1 MVTLMVIFNIL
12 LSVAIT
18 LESAIQNNL
27 SKSWIFSKEI
37 SVVEFRYSEIIV
49 LTLIQ
54 IMVLKPMILWN
65 YIGLLILF
73 SSQIKLNIIQI
84 NLVNVIHLIDYLL
97 INLGDIF
104 HCFCEGE
111 APKVKKLNQ
120 YITSHQFIQ
129 ARNQIFFR
137 AGEVSWN
144 EVTFINIS
152 SKIKWNK
159 GRGGKFRR
167 CLSFWTVDL
176 T

>member
-1 MVTLMVIFNIL
+1 
-12 LSVAIT
+12 
-18 LESAIQNNL
+18 
-27 SKSWIFSKEI
+27 
-37 SVVEFRYSEIIV
+37 
-49 LTLIQ
+49 
-54 IMVLKPMILWN
+54 MILWN

-84 NLVNVIHLIDYLL
+84 NLVNVNHLIDCLL

-176 T
+176 TYVWAQSGSVFLKSWHCFDSQKRAGEASAPTSPSCAPVIYLFSRNRKKLMSVGQWFL